1 LGRLILIPNFIDN
14 SDNPEKFL
22 SESAL
27 PLIQNIKVFIVEN
40 ERTARRSLRKMGY
53 TGGFDEVEM
62 LLIDKH
68 SKDFRHYLDKI
79 DQEDI
84 ALLSEAGLPCVA
96 DPGSVIVKMAHEKNV
111 KVLPLIGPSSIF
123 LALMASG
130 MNGQNFAFN
139 GYLPIEKRERER
151 QILFHENLSKK
162 TGQTQIFIETPYR
175 NESLF
180 ESFLSVCNPNSRLC
194 IAKNLSQSDEFI
206 KTLPISEWKKQK
218 IDLKKQNT
226 VFILGA
232 F

>member
-14 SDNPEKFL
+14 SENPENFL
-22 SESAL
+22 SELAL

-53 TGGFDEVEM
+53 TGNFDEVE
-62 LLIDKH
+62 LLLLDKH
-68 SKDFRHYLDKI
+68 HRDFRRYLDKI
-79 DQEDI
+79 NGEDI
-84 ALLSEAGLPCVA
+84 ALLSEAGLPCIA

-111 KVLPLIGPSSIF
+111 KVMPLIGPSSIF

-130 MNGQNFAFN
+130 MNGQSFAFN
-139 GYLPIEKRERER
+139 GYLPIEKREREK

-162 TGQTQIFIETPYR
+162 NGQTQIFIETPYR

-180 ESFLSVCNPNSRLC
+180 ESFLAVCNPNSRLC

-206 KTLPISEWKKQK
+206 KTLPIYEWKKQN

-226 VFILGA
+226 VFILAG
-232 F
+232 